1 MNGIYWDCDGTLM
14 DTEKAFAY
22 AWQEILQ
29 SKNLELPIEHFD
41 QYIGVD
47 DKIVHKK
54 FSSEVDLPPFQDTM
68 NLISEI
74 ILKNFGEK
82 TMFDDAL
89 ECLEYF
95 FHYDWKQACVSA
107 SPQQHLENKLK
118 DTEIYQYF
126 HHVIGG
132 DSVERNKPYPDIYL
146 ESINK
151 LQTSKNIIIEDSPFG
166 IEAGI
171 ESGEFVI
178 AIDRGVF
185 TEEQLSKANLVVKK
199 ITPEIILEVNES
211 L

>member
-54 FSSEVDLPPFQDTM
+54 FSSEVDLPSFDETM
-68 NLISEI
+68 NLLSEI

-146 ESINK
+146 ESIKK
-151 LQTSKNIIIEDSPFG
+151 LGTSKNIIIEDSPFG

-185 TEEQLSKANLVVKK
+185 TEVQLSKANLVVKK